1 MTSSLIRSGSQVD
14 QRDYSTV
21 FYINIIASTF
31 LYLLVF
37 LFAPFVADFYS
48 APILKNLLRLYSISF
63 IINSF
68 VAVQTTILT
77 KELNFKMQMKMQIPS
92 VILGAAVGLF
102 LALKGF
108 GVWSLVWLN
117 LAQASFFTI
126 QHWMFTKWRPS
137 LVFDF
142 SKLKKHFSFGYK
154 LTLSSLID
162 TIYNNAYNIVIGK
175 FFSPTT
181 VGFYNQADN
190 MRLFPVG
197 QISNALNKVTYPLF
211 TSINDNEVKLKEAYR
226 KAMQYVLLFIVP
238 IMISLIVIAEPLFR
252 VVLGQKWL
260 PAVPFFQILCIASVI
275 RPIGSYN
282 LNILKVKGKSGT
294 FLQLEVIKKA
304 IGIITLFVSLRFG
317 IYALVWG
324 LTISSFFFAFL
335 NGFFS
340 GKLINYPLSEQLKN
354 VYIFFLAGAVSGLI
368 MYLLGTIEFIKGLN
382 DFALIIMLASG
393 YFLVYGML
401 VGIAKR
407 EVFLELKSLLKRKG

>member
-1 MTSSLIRSGSQVD
+1 
-14 QRDYSTV
+14 
-21 FYINIIASTF
+21 
-31 LYLLVF
+31 
-37 LFAPFVADFYS
+37 
-48 APILKNLLRLYSISF
+48 
-63 IINSF
+63 
-68 VAVQTTILT
+68 
-77 KELNFKMQMKMQIPS
+77 
-92 VILGAAVGLF
+92 
-102 LALKGF
+102 
-108 GVWSLVWLN
+108 
-117 LAQASFFTI
+117 
-126 QHWMFTKWRPS
+126 
-137 LVFDF
+137 
-142 SKLKKHFSFGYK
+142 
-154 LTLSSLID
+154 
-162 TIYNNAYNIVIGK
+162 
-175 FFSPTT
+175 
-181 VGFYNQADN
+181 

-317 IYALVWG
+317 IYALIWG

-382 DFALIIMLASG
+382 DFAQIIMLSSG

-407 EVFLELKSLLKRKG
+407 EVFLELKSLFKRKG